1 MRAILTDWAET
12 ALWMAAEK
20 SPNLLRKW
28 TAEKPNDLIALI
40 ESKISEA
47 LTWEKLAISKGAN
60 ESGAR
65 ELMNQMLAPFSPATE
80 PKQLPIAE
88 KEMKAILNKLRDLVK
103 M

>member
-28 TAEKPNDLIALI
+28 AAEKPNDLIVLI
-40 ESKISEA
+40 ESKISES
-47 LTWEKLAISKGAN
+47 LNWEKLAISKGAN

-65 ELMNQMLAPFSPATE
+65 ELMNQILAPFSPATE
-80 PKQLPIAE
+80 PNQKPITE
-88 KEMKAILNKLRDLVK
+88 KEMQAILNKLRDIAK
-103 M
+103 